1 MFLPCPGPALG
12 LNIAAASST
21 MRRRT
26 LGILVLLATLSVA
39 GVVATQLMWL
49 DRARRFEQEQ
59 VVLQQR
65 HQAQLDKQFND
76 RVIIALTDVTE
87 RILSITKD
95 PSDLFDA
102 VKQERPN
109 YFVASINDTIH
120 PYLLESLLE
129 QEFKRRN
136 INEDFE
142 YGIYDCFTDSIV
154 YGNYVSLGDSLQGD
168 STSHSKLLKLDK
180 DGHYFGVYFPRRAS
194 IPVPP
199 ENKEPI
205 NWIYPA
211 AVAFIVFALFAYS
224 MWVILRQK
232 RLGEMKNDFIGNM
245 THELK
250 TPISTI
256 ALSSA
261 VLCEP
266 GIANEPERLRNYARI
281 IHTENERLRQQVERV
296 LQLATMDDGMRKLE
310 RKAVDMHELLHETL
324 ASFDLLLNERGGRC
338 TLDLRAEHPVIT
350 GDRVHLGNV
359 LFNLVDNAVKYSPE
373 APRVHITTASSGA
386 RLLISVSDQGI
397 GIRQE
402 DLGNIFERFFRVHTG
417 NVHNV
422 KGFGLGLHYVAETVR
437 AHGGKV
443 HVASTL
449 GQGSTFTLEFPPGPA
464 GDNTGNT

>member
-1 MFLPCPGPALG
+1 
-12 LNIAAASST
+12 
-21 MRRRT
+21 MRQRT
-26 LGILVLLATLSVA
+26 LGTLVLLATLSVA

-49 DRARRFEQEQ
+49 KRAQRHEHEQ
-59 VVLQQR
+59 VVLQQQ

-154 YGNYVSLGDSLQGD
+154 YGNYVSLGDSLPTD
-168 STSHSKLLKLDK
+168 SARHSRLLKLDK
-180 DGHYFGVYFPRRAS
+180 DGHYFGVYFPRRTS
-194 IPVPP
+194 STPFH
-199 ENKEPI
+199 EEEGTI

-211 AVAFIVFALFAYS
+211 LVAFIVFAFFAYS

-232 RLGEMKNDFIGNM
+232 RLGDMKNDFIGNM

-261 VLCEP
+261 VLSEP
-266 GIANEPERLRNYARI
+266 GIASEPERLRNYARI

-296 LQLATMDDGMRKLE
+296 LQLATMDNGMHQLDRD
-310 RKAVDMHELLHETL
+310 AVDMHELLRETV
-324 ASFDLLLNERGGRC
+324 ASFELLLKAHGGQC
-338 TLDLRAEHPVIT
+338 TLDLRAANPVIT

-359 LFNLVDNAVKYSPE
+359 LFNLVDNALKYSQG
-373 APRVHITTASSGA
+373 APRVHITTAGHGA
-386 RLLISVSDQGI
+386 RLLISVSDHGI
-397 GIRQE
+397 GIRKE
-402 DLGNIFERFFRVHTG
+402 DLRNIFERFFRVHTG

-449 GQGSTFTLEFPPGPA
+449 GQGSTFTLEFPLEQPG
-464 GDNTGNT
+464 GKKT

>member
-1 MFLPCPGPALG
+1 M
-12 LNIAAASST
+12 
-21 MRRRT
+21 
-26 LGILVLLATLSVA
+26 VLLATLSVA

-49 DRARRFEQEQ
+49 GRAQRYEREQ
-59 VVLQQR
+59 VLLQQQ

-76 RVIIALTDVTE
+76 RVTIALTDVTE

-109 YFVASINDTIH
+109 YFVVSINDTIH

-154 YGNYVSLGDSLQGD
+154 YGNYVSLGDSLPAD
-168 STSHSKLLKLDK
+168 SARHSRLLKLDK

-194 IPVPP
+194 STPP
-199 ENKEPI
+199 QPKAETL
-205 NWIYPA
+205 NWLYPA
-211 AVAFIVFALFAYS
+211 AVAFIVFAFFAYS

-261 VLCEP
+261 VLSEP
-266 GIANEPERLRNYARI
+266 GIAQEPKRLQNYARI

-296 LQLATMDDGMRKLE
+296 LQLATMDEGMQKLE
-310 RKAVDMHELLHETL
+310 REPVNMHDLLRETVASFELLLQQH
-324 ASFDLLLNERGGRC
+324 GGTC
-338 TLDLRAEHPVIT
+338 SLDLRAANPLVT

-359 LFNLVDNAVKYSPE
+359 LFNLVDNAVKYAKGEPC
-373 APRVHITTASSGA
+373 VHITTSNTANDLVIA
-386 RLLISVSDQGI
+386 VADQGI
-397 GIRQE
+397 GIRKE
-402 DLGNIFERFFRVHTG
+402 DLRNVFERFFRVHTG

-437 AHGGKV
+437 AHGGRV

-449 GQGSTFTLEFPPGPA
+449 GKGSTFTVDLPLDKTAANNP
-464 GDNTGNT
+464 TT